1 MPPSIFRGHGVE
13 PGERLAF
20 TQNRLDRRSEHR
32 PETCLA
38 DALADERTLAFAC
51 LPGQLVMAEREEEP
65 AGLLPLAA
73 WEAIDVDR
81 ANAVLLGERGD
92 GRAVVALPVA
102 GSPETLAPGFFARP
116 LRAVYSQGLLPPMEL
131 GEMAQGASLVAWNL
145 SCRFCGRCGAP
156 TRNEAGGYRRVC
168 SACAHTY
175 FPRTDPVVIMLAI
188 DEAGDRCLLGRSPH
202 FPPGMY
208 SCLAGFL
215 EPGETMEQAVRRET
229 FEEAGIEI
237 GAVRYHACQPWPMP
251 HTLMVGFFAQA
262 TSFAIDTDTLELED
276 CRWFTR
282 AEAAAM
288 LDPAPGGLTT
298 ANKGAIANLLLRD
311 WVENRVVPDA

>member
-1 MPPSIFRGHGVE
+1 MPFSIFTGLGVE

-32 PETCLA
+32 PDACLA
-38 DALADERTLAFAC
+38 DALGDERTLAFAC
-51 LPGQLVMAEREEEP
+51 LPGQLVMADRDRRLS
-65 AGLLPLAA
+65 GLLTLAA
-73 WEAIDVDR
+73 WEPVSLDHV
-81 ANAVLLGERGD
+81 NAVLLGYRLD
-92 GRAVVALPVA
+92 GRAIIALPA
-102 GSPETLAPGFFARP
+102 ADGPEALPSGFVARP

-145 SCRFCGRCGAP
+145 SCRFCGRCGAA

-188 DEAGDRCLLGRSPH
+188 DEDGDRCLLGRSPH

-251 HTLMVGFFAQA
+251 HTLMVGFYAQA
-262 TSFAIDTDTLELED
+262 TSLTIDADMQELED

-288 LDPAPGGLTT
+288 LDAAPGSLTA
-298 ANKGAIANLLLRD
+298 ANKGAIANFLLRD
-311 WVENRVVPDA
+311 WVENRILPKA

>member
-1 MPPSIFRGHGVE
+1 MPPSLFRGLGGE

-38 DALADERTLAFAC
+38 DALNDERTLAYAC
-51 LPGQLVMAEREEEP
+51 LPGQLVMAERQDGT
-65 AGLLPLAA
+65 AGLLPLSAWAA
-73 WEAIDVDR
+73 VSFDR
-81 ANAVLLGERGD
+81 ANGVLLGYRPD
-92 GRAVVALPVA
+92 GRALVTLPVA
-102 GSPETLAPGFFARP
+102 DSPETLPPGFLARP

-145 SCRFCGRCGAP
+145 SCCFCGRCGAP
-156 TRNEAGGYRRVC
+156 TRSEAGGYRRVC
-168 SACAHTY
+168 SACAHTF

-188 DEAGDRCLLGRSPH
+188 DEKGDRCLLGRSPH
-202 FPPGMY
+202 FPSGMY

-229 FEEAGIEI
+229 FEEAGIAV

-251 HTLMVGFFAQA
+251 HTLMVGFYAQA
-262 TSFAIDTDTLELED
+262 TSFTIDADTLELED

-282 AEAAAM
+282 AEAAGM
-288 LDPAPGGLTT
+288 LDAAPGGLTT

-311 WVENRVVPDA
+311 WVENRVATEG